1 MKWILLGAAIL
12 TEVAASLSLKASLT
26 QPGFLVVV
34 VLGYVAAFTCLS
46 LALRRGMPLGV
57 AYGIWAAAGVALT
70 ALLSAGIFGEP
81 LTPLML
87 GGIVLVIAGV
97 LCVELGSHRVPAS
110 ASAAASASVSGE
122 ES

>member
-1 MKWILLGAAIL
+1 MTRWILLAAAIL

-26 QPGFLVVV
+26 HPAFLVAVV
-34 VLGYVAAFTCLS
+34 GGYVAAFACLS

-57 AYGIWAAAGVALT
+57 AYGIWAAGGVALT
-70 ALLSAGIFGEP
+70 ALLSAAIFGEP

-97 LCVELGSHRVPAS
+97 LCVELGSHRAPATT
-110 ASAAASASVSGE
+110 VRVVE
-122 ES
+122 EA

>member
-1 MKWILLGAAIL
+1 MKWILLLAAIL

-26 QPGFLVVV
+26 QPGFLAIV
-34 VLGYVAAFTCLS
+34 VLGYVAAFTCLTF
-46 LALRRGMPLGV
+46 ALRRGLPLGV

-70 ALLSAGIFGEP
+70 ALLSAVIFGEA

-97 LCVELGSHRVPAS
+97 LCVELGSRRHPAP
-110 ASAAASASVSGE
+110 AAE
-122 ES
+122 EVR